1 MIRTQSIILSL
12 ILMSLAAACTQQA
25 PVTVEPSSTPDEWT
39 RSVAIPPDAE
49 KMSPQEDDHPPIL
62 HAEGWS
68 DPVPLPGPINT
79 AGAEDSPFVSPDG
92 RRFFFFFTPDV
103 QTPVEEQVSDGV
115 TGIYVSTYLESVFGA
130 PERVLLQDPGK
141 LALDG
146 CHFFDGFTLW
156 FCSAR
161 EGYTGLHWFKADLV
175 DDHWRDWRLADFDPT
190 YQVGELHIHNGALY
204 FHSAREGG
212 HGGTD
217 IWVSRDVGGE
227 LQAPVNVHAVNSEA
241 NEGWPFVTQDGRELW
256 FNRTYQGTP
265 AVFRSIRVESEW
277 TKPELILS
285 QFAGEPTLDPQGNI
299 YFVHHYFID
308 GEMIEADIYVAYRE

>member
-1 MIRTQSIILSL
+1 
-12 ILMSLAAACTQQA
+12 MSLAAACAQQPQA
-25 PVTVEPSSTPDEWT
+25 TAQPSPTPDLPT
-39 RSVAIPPDAE
+39 RSDSIPQDAV
-49 KMSPQEDDHPPIL
+49 KMRPQEDDHPPIL
-62 HAEGWS
+62 HVEGWS

-103 QTPVEEQVSDGV
+103 RVPVEKQILDGV
-115 TGIYVSTYLESVFGA
+115 TGIYVSTYLDGDFGA
-130 PERVLLQDPGK
+130 PERVLLQVPGK

-146 CHFFDGFTLW
+146 CHFFDGTTLW

-161 EGYTGLHWFKADLV
+161 EGYTGLHWFKAELV
-175 DDHWRDWRLADFDPT
+175 NNHWGDWRMADFDPM
-190 YQVGELHIHNGALY
+190 YQVGELHIHDSALY
-204 FHSAREGG
+204 FHSARDGG

-217 IWVSRDVGGE
+217 IWVSRNVDGVW
-227 LQAPVNVHAVNSEA
+227 QAPVNVHAVNSEA
-241 NEGWPFVTQDGRELW
+241 NEGWPFVTQDEHELW

-265 AVFRSIRVESEW
+265 AVFRSNRVDGEW
-277 TKPELILS
+277 TTPELILS

-299 YFVHHYFID
+299 YFVHHYFQD